1 MLRQEIYN
9 DNRRLMSEILVPL
22 TQQIQ
27 DIKVL
32 HEDTKESRDTV
43 VKKIEDWKKTLQSMP
58 GSMNGPMISSTI

>member
-1 MLRQEIYN
+1 
-9 DNRRLMSEILVPL
+9 MSEILVPL

-43 VKKIEDWKKTLQSMP
+43 VKKIEDWKKTLMSMP
-58 GSMNGPMISSTI
+58 GSLNGPMLSTTI